1 MAASWPKPTEAE
13 RAHHTTALC
22 KDAVIFAGLVYALL
36 QFANSLPGLPAE
48 DVAVASSQT
57 ATPLPLL
64 YACAIVV
71 TLTKGDLTGL
81 PPPSKG
87 EPKWDTVSS
96 PLGHFGYFT
105 LQSLFLQTA
114 YLCLK
119 AYAIYTSNSRVL
131 ELCLVL
137 SVWTNTQGVAL
148 TLLFFKLN
156 WFESNWIREVKIPLE
171 KKFPGI
177 SKIWLL
183 GHVPSFFLGL
193 IDAWSTD
200 PRLIKTYGA
209 DLRTIVRFAFCY
221 GAAYLCWAKFWQFYT
236 GGTCIYPF
244 VKDLNS
250 ALKCLGFVLVVG
262 VAVSAMAFGVHQ
274 ISLL

>member
-1 MAASWPKPTEAE
+1 MYIYIYIYSYSGATRMHSGSHGDPFCGLFGFVVFCCT
-13 RAHHTTALC
+13 LC
-22 KDAVIFAGLVYALL
+22 FFQDRYLV
-36 QFANSLPGLPAE
+36 PGTWYHVQ
-48 DVAVASSQT
+48 D
-57 ATPLPLL
+57 
-64 YACAIVV
+64 
-71 TLTKGDLTGL
+71 
-81 PPPSKG
+81 
-87 EPKWDTVSS
+87 
-96 PLGHFGYFT
+96 
-105 LQSLFLQTA
+105 
-114 YLCLK
+114 
-119 AYAIYTSNSRVL
+119 R
-131 ELCLVL
+131 
-137 SVWTNTQGVAL
+137 TNTQSVAL

-274 ISLL
+274 ISLLTNREP